1 MDSNMKKNEFVVLSV
16 WIIFLIIILCIVTIA
31 TGCDSGWS
39 VAGWE
44 IK

>member
-1 MDSNMKKNEFVVLSV
+1 MSKNEVVVLSV
-16 WIIFLIIILCIVTIA
+16 WMIFLVIILCIVTIA

>member
-1 MDSNMKKNEFVVLSV
+1 MSKNEFVVLSV
-16 WIIFLIIILCIVTIA
+16 WIIFLIIILCMVMLI